1 MRLILFRHGLTL
13 ANERRLYCGSSDL
26 PLSSS
31 GRDGLRALRAG
42 GALPDIASAKV
53 ITSGMRRCEETLSEL
68 YGAVP
73 HETDPDF
80 REMDFGDFELRS
92 YEELKGDPAYIAWI
106 TGDNG
111 ANVAPNGESGDLM
124 RARVLSALEG
134 LLQSSRPIALFTHGG
149 VIAAIMDRLFPEEHK
164 NLYQWQPEPGHGYD
178 IDTDMHTYVKF

>member
-1 MRLILFRHGLTL
+1 MRLILFRHGRTL

-26 PLSSS
+26 PLSPA
-31 GRDGLRALRAG
+31 GRDGLRALRG
-42 GALPDIASAKV
+42 SGALPDIASAKV
-53 ITSGMRRCEETLSEL
+53 ITSGMRRCEETLTEL
-68 YGAVP
+68 YGPVP
-73 HETDPDF
+73 HGTDPDF
-80 REMDFGDFELRS
+80 REMDFGAFELRS

-111 ANVAPNGESGDLM
+111 ANVAPNGESGDIM

-134 LLQSSRPIALFTHGG
+134 LLQSPCPTAVFTHGG
-149 VIAAIMDRLFPEEHK
+149 VIAAIMDRLFSEEHK